1 MANQGINYT
10 SRNYADIRTDLI
22 NMVRQYYPEIFN
34 DFNDASVGMMLLE
47 LNAAVGDMLSF
58 NTDRMFQETQIDYA
72 KERKSLLSMARTFGL
87 KIPGK
92 RPSATLVDFSFTLP
106 VFGDSFDIT
115 YAPVIKAGTQVSGGG
130 KIFETQNDIDFANPF
145 NTSGTPNRTIIPNY
159 DSNGVLVNYTV
170 TKKEIV
176 VNGYTKYFK
185 RITTA
190 EDVVPFLQIVLPDQD
205 IIGIDS
211 IIMLDGTT
219 INGVPPSY
227 QFYDPTLRWYEVPS
241 LAEDKIFVEYYGA
254 NSNTTNYYSG
264 KWVSVTKKFIS
275 EKTDLGFTKLTF
287 GGGTQDISS
296 LSDFDTNPELIQQIG
311 NFVNNMALGETL
323 SANKTIFVKYRV
335 GGGADTNLGPNTIT
349 SLGIVNVVVNGSVNA
364 TNALV
369 RNSLRVTNPIPAF
382 GGKNEPSIEEI
393 RNMVK
398 YNFSAQNR
406 AVTLKDYQTL
416 ISQMPSNFGVP
427 FRCGVI
433 EEQNKIKVYVLNLN
447 ADGTLSNTSSDTL
460 NSNIAEYLSQY
471 RMINDY
477 VEVSNGNVYN
487 ISMEIDIFANKN
499 VSSTQIISD
508 VVSQVSSYMSIS
520 NFEMGDNIYLSPL
533 IETINNVG
541 GVLNVVDIKIYSKVG
556 VNYSNNET
564 NQPYVD
570 DTTKQ
575 IDLTNYYMLF
585 GESNS
590 MYEIKYPNI
599 DIMVKIL

>member
-87 KIPGK
+87 NIPGK

-176 VNGYTKYFK
+176 INGYTKYFK

-205 IIGIDS
+205 IISIDS

-287 GGGTQDISS
+287 GGGTQDIST

-382 GGKNEPSIEEI
+382 GGKNEPGIEEI

-398 YNFSAQNR
+398 YNFSSQNR

-427 FRCGVI
+427 FRCGVV

-447 ADGTLSNTSSDTL
+447 ADGTLSNSSSDTL

-499 VSSTQIISD
+499 VSTTQIISD

>member
-219 INGVPPSY
+219 INGVPPAY